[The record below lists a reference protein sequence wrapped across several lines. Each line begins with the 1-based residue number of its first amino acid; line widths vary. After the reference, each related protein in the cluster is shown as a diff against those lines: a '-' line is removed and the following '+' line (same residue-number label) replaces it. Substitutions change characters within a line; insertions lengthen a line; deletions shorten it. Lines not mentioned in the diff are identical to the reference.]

1 MDGKQENKLT
11 VYVTETIEE
20 ADDVIDTK
28 DTTPILGKPEDVHPK
43 NKLLGGVLAF
53 LSSLLFTASS
63 VILQQLSINFSDAM
77 VVRYSLQVVTIL
89 TVITCINRRKRYEG
103 KEADRGNSGNH
114 LQKSTVPLMFQ
125 GLCNGICVLGEF
137 MCVSFM
143 PIGDATA
150 IIFSSPLPSM
160 VLSTIFLGHSLR
172 LYKIGCGMMLYLGV
186 LFVVKPPFLF
196 KGFKDFANR

>member
-1 MDGKQENKLT
+1 L
-11 VYVTETIEE
+11 TETIEE
-20 ADDVIDTK
+20 AENMIDTK
-28 DTTPILGKPEDVHPK
+28 ETMPILGKPEDLNPK
-43 NKLLGGVLAF
+43 NELLGGVLAF
-53 LSSLLFTASS
+53 LSGLLFTASS
-63 VILQQLSINFSDAM
+63 VILQQLSINYSDAM
-77 VVRYSLQVVTIL
+77 FVRYSLQVITLLTIM
-89 TVITCINRRKRYEG
+89 TCINMRERHEG
-103 KEADRGNSGNH
+103 REAGKGNSGNY
-114 LQKSTVPLMFQ
+114 LQKSTVPLIFQ

-172 LYKIGCGMMLYLGV
+172 LYKIGCGLLLYLGV

-196 KGFKDFANR
+196 RGFKDFGNR